1 MHELAMVRSIYD
13 VIMEKIN
20 EYDVNRVIL
29 VKLVIGELTGV
40 EDTTMKSCFE
50 VYVQATPVEGAKLV
64 IQRVPAKVRCRVC
77 GNEYQTK
84 IPFSDCAVCGNKS
97 ITIISGK
104 ELYIDSLE
112 VE

>member
-1 MHELAMVRSIYD
+1 MVRSIYD

-20 EYDVNRVIL
+20 EYDVNRVVL

-64 IQRVPAKVRCRVC
+64 IQRIPAKVRCRVC